1 MEEFNIILAN
11 KLQQLRKEHNVKQEV
26 LAKELEFTQ
35 QAYSKLERGM
45 SNFTPLILKKIC
57 SYFSVPAT
65 TFLNTDNHLKFNDS
79 PQAKGQNNF
88 NNELKLIGE
97 LIKSKEDIILSQSE
111 TITQL
116 KEMIELLKKSKCVI
130 IK

>member
-1 MEEFNIILAN
+1 MPACRRIAARPAVAAATCILSTA
-11 KLQQLRKEHNVKQEV
+11 
-26 LAKELEFTQ
+26 
-35 QAYSKLERGM
+35 
-45 SNFTPLILKKIC
+45 C
-57 SYFSVPAT
+57 WCCYFSVPAT